1 MMDEG
6 GPFGARHL
14 RANGSEFTGNLTQN
28 PIMVILSYYVTVLR
42 RILRGR
48 WRLAFLLA
56 STMHALGHALLALA
70 AGSVAV
76 ALAQRWGVTQTSAGH
91 GGAGRPASDA
101 LADQAFFWAFV
112 GLAVVTVKSA
122 TGVYAT
128 YVQARLSGEVG
139 AALRLE
145 LLDTLLTA
153 YRVRQ
158 PRHADHG
165 SARASPMLQAVAA
178 LTESVHDVEVGLKQG
193 LLGGARALA
202 QLVPL
207 GCLLVALSARTA
219 LLAALMLVAFGAL
232 LGKARSGYRKAAAQ
246 AAFQRAGL
254 LEAADESVRH
264 AELWVSYGAE
274 AKARSNLQGLGEAIA
289 DGTARLDARAAAMSG
304 ANEVL
309 AALALSAAVGASRV
323 PWFGAVADGRTLL
336 AFAVAFF
343 LAYRPLRELTDAR
356 LALARAAVAY
366 DELRPTLGDPT
377 PPSAPRVRSEAA
389 NVQAWPLAALE
400 LRDLGLVRGACAP
413 LTLRIE
419 PGAIVVIA
427 GPTGV
432 GKTTLLRTL
441 LGFERP
447 ASGEV
452 LFGGVSIGDAPAG
465 LGERPFAW
473 VPQDAPLL
481 ADTLDANICL
491 GAPQRAARSALEP
504 IGAAHLVQS
513 LGGARLGAGGRAVSG
528 GERQW
533 IALARAIATCQPVL
547 LLDEPTSGLDA
558 GAQQRVLEAVARLR
572 GRRTVVL
579 VTHRSEPIR
588 VADLVVRLESGD
600 ARTQAA

>member
-1 MMDEG
+1 
-6 GPFGARHL
+6 
-14 RANGSEFTGNLTQN
+14 
-28 PIMVILSYYVTVLR
+28 MVILSYYVTVLR

-56 STMHALGHALLALA
+56 STMHAVGHALIALA

-76 ALAQRWGVTQTSAGH
+76 ALAQRWGVAQASG
-91 GGAGRPASDA
+91 GGAADRPASDA
-101 LADQAFFWAFV
+101 LSDQALFWSVV
-112 GLAVVTVKSA
+112 GLAVVAVKST

-139 AALRLE
+139 ASLRLE
-145 LLDTLLTA
+145 LLDTLLKA

-158 PRHADHG
+158 PRHGDHG
-165 SARASPMLQAVAA
+165 SARASPMHRGVAA
-178 LTESVHDVEVGLKQG
+178 LTESVHEVEVGLKHG

-207 GCLLVALSARTA
+207 GCVLVALSARTA
-219 LLAALMLVAFGAL
+219 LLAALVLAAFGAL

-246 AAFQRAGL
+246 AADRRAGL

-274 AKARSNLQGLGEAIA
+274 AKARSNLRGIGEAIA
-289 DGTARLDARAAAMSG
+289 RGTAQLEARAAAMSG

-309 AALALSAAVGASRV
+309 AALALSAAVAASRV
-323 PWFGAVADGRTLL
+323 PSFGAVADGRTLL

-366 DELRPTLGDPT
+366 DGLRPTLGDGA
-377 PPSAPRVRSEAA
+377 PPSAPQDLSEAPKPR
-389 NVQAWPLAALE
+389 AWPLAALE
-400 LRDLGLVRGACAP
+400 LRGLGLVRGACGP

-447 ASGEV
+447 ACGEI
-452 LFGGVSIGDAPAG
+452 LFGGLSIGDAPAG
-465 LGERPFAW
+465 LEERPFAW

-481 ADTLDANICL
+481 ADTLDANISL
-491 GAPQRAARSALEP
+491 GTPQRAARSALEP
-504 IGAAHLVQS
+504 IGAAHLVQA
-513 LGGARLGAGGRAVSG
+513 LEGARLGAGGRPVSG

-547 LLDEPTSGLDA
+547 LLDEPTSGLDTL
-558 GAQQRVLEAVARLR
+558 AQQRVLEAVAGLR

-579 VTHRSEPIR
+579 VTHRPEPVG
-588 VADLVVRLESGD
+588 VADLVVRLEWGGPLP
-600 ARTQAA
+600 QAA

>member
-14 RANGSEFTGNLTQN
+14 RANGSESTGNLTQN

-76 ALAQRWGVTQTSAGH
+76 ALAQRWGFAQASAGA
-91 GGAGRPASDA
+91 GGADRPASDA
-101 LADQAFFWAFV
+101 LADQAFFWASV

-158 PRHADHG
+158 PRHADQG
-165 SARASPMLQAVAA
+165 SAPASPMLQAVAA

-274 AKARSNLQGLGEAIA
+274 AKARSNLRGLGEAIA
-289 DGTARLDARAAAMSG
+289 HGTARLDARAAAMSG

-366 DELRPTLGDPT
+366 DELRPTLGGT
-377 PPSAPRVRSEAA
+377 PPSTPRVRSEAA
-389 NVQAWPLAALE
+389 RVRAWPLATLE

-447 ASGEV
+447 ASGHI

-504 IGAAHLVQS
+504 IGAAHLVKS
-513 LGGARLGAGGRAVSG
+513 LGVARLGAGGRAVSG

-558 GAQQRVLEAVARLR
+558 DAQQRVLEAVARLR

-588 VADLVVRLESGD
+588 VADLVVRLESCD
-600 ARTQAA
+600 PRTQAA